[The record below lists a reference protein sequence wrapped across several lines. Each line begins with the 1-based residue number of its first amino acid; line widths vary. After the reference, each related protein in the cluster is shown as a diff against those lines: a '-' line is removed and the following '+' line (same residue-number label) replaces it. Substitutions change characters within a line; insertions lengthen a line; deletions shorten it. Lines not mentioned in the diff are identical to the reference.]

1 MNDVIFVKV
10 NSKSVKKKQTKK
22 PTQININDHSSGE
35 EWIMKDEH
43 EHNEVLNLNE
53 NLILVEVE
61 ENETLPNQDL
71 PWLI

>member
-35 EWIMKDEH
+35 E
-43 EHNEVLNLNE
+43 
-53 NLILVEVE
+53 
-61 ENETLPNQDL
+61 
-71 PWLI
+71 

>member
-1 MNDVIFVKV
+1 
-10 NSKSVKKKQTKK
+10 
-22 PTQININDHSSGE
+22 
-35 EWIMKDEH
+35 MKDEH

-71 PWLI
+71 P